1 MHAARVGVAV
11 DRGRRADDA
20 DPPPERGRHRGARA
34 GLDDIEHRD
43 AGTRRLNHVRL
54 PPAAMVLHAMI
65 SIFTSR
71 WSRNSVICAV
81 KCSMV
86 ATDLTP

>member
-1 MHAARVGVAV
+1 VHAARAPASMTSSTGIPAA
-11 DRGRRADDA
+11 RRCTTSAA
-20 DPPPERGRHRGARA
+20 
-34 GLDDIEHRD
+34 
-43 AGTRRLNHVRL
+43 T
-54 PPAAMVLHAMI
+54 AAMVLHAMI

-86 ATDLTP
+86 ATDFTP

>member
-1 MHAARVGVAV
+1 MTSSTGMPAASRCTTSA
-11 DRGRRADDA
+11 A
-20 DPPPERGRHRGARA
+20 
-34 GLDDIEHRD
+34 
-43 AGTRRLNHVRL
+43 T
-54 PPAAMVLHAMI
+54 AAMVLQAMI

-86 ATDLTP
+86 ATDFTP